1 MNPQRWRVV
10 LWLSLFALIFFVF
23 SRASSALIPFAIG
36 ALGAFILTPVV
47 DVIAAIIPAGPF
59 RVFTRSDHQIT
70 VFRRGLAVLVV
81 YIVIGAGLFG
91 VGAVV
96 VPIAVDQSVEF
107 VDALPELID
116 DARKQSADWLTQ
128 YRERVPENVQTRL
141 DGYATDASEAIADS
155 MAGVARRSVDVLT
168 NTLGIVFGFL
178 VIPIWMFYAL
188 RDRHQAGRNF
198 MNAVP
203 ESLRPDV
210 ENVLD
215 IGDHV
220 LLRYIRGQI
229 VLGIVVGTAVGI
241 GLTLMDVQLS
251 LALGIFAGITE
262 LIPIIGPWIGGV
274 PALLIVAGTD
284 PDMIVWVALMYLAVQ
299 MVENNV
305 LVPRVQ
311 GQAVDLHPGMVI
323 MLLVVAGAG
332 FGFIGLL
339 AVMPLTSI
347 TRELFWYTDRR
358 LKGETAQEA
367 YDDSHI
373 VHVDPSSRPWM
384 SRLFAPR
391 KLNDAELEPPA
402 EPSEGAE
409 SSEGEG

>member
-1 MNPQRWRVV
+1 
-10 LWLSLFALIFFVF
+10 
-23 SRASSALIPFAIG
+23 
-36 ALGAFILTPVV
+36 
-47 DVIAAIIPAGPF
+47 
-59 RVFTRSDHQIT
+59 
-70 VFRRGLAVLVV
+70 VLVV

-91 VGAVV
+91 IGAVV

-107 VDALPELID
+107 VDALPQLVE
-116 DARKQSADWLTQ
+116 DAREQSADWLTQ
-128 YRERVPENVQTRL
+128 YRERVPENVQERV
-141 DGYATDASEAIADS
+141 DGYAADAFGAIANS
-155 MAGVARRSVDVLT
+155 MAGVARGSVDVLT

-210 ENVLD
+210 ENVLA
-215 IGDHV
+215 IGDRV
-220 LLRYIRGQI
+220 LLRYTRGQI
-229 VLGIVVGTAVGI
+229 VLGIIVGIAVGI
-241 GLTLMDVQLS
+241 GLTLMDVPLA
-251 LALGIFAGITE
+251 LALGVFAGITE

-332 FGFIGLL
+332 FGFIGLI
-339 AVMPLTSI
+339 AVMPLTAI
-347 TRELFWYTDRR
+347 IRELFWYADRR
-358 LKGETAQEA
+358 LKGETAQQA
-367 YDDSHI
+367 YDDSH
-373 VHVDPSSRPWM
+373 VAQAGGTSRPWLL
-384 SRLFAPR
+384 RLFAPR
-391 KLNDAELEPPA
+391 KLDEPAP
-402 EPSEGAE
+402 E
-409 SSEGEG
+409 SSQDEA

>member
-1 MNPQRWRVV
+1 MQRWRVV
-10 LWLSLFALIFFVF
+10 LWLSLFALIFFVA
-23 SRASSALIPFAIG
+23 SRATSALIPFAIG
-36 ALGAFILTPVV
+36 ALGAFILTPVI
-47 DVIAAIIPAGPF
+47 DVIAAIIPARPF
-59 RVFTRSDHQIT
+59 RVFTRSEHQIT
-70 VFRRGLAVLVV
+70 VFRRGLAVLLV

-96 VPIAVDQSVEF
+96 VPIAIDQSVEF
-107 VDALPELID
+107 VDALPQLVD
-116 DARKQSADWLTQ
+116 DAREQSADWLTQ
-128 YRERVPENVQTRL
+128 YRERVPEPVQERL
-141 DGYATDASEAIADS
+141 DGYAADTSEAIAAS
-155 MAGVARRSVDVLT
+155 MAGVARQSVNVLT
-168 NTLGIVFGFL
+168 NTLSIVFGFL

-215 IGDHV
+215 IGDRV

-251 LALGIFAGITE
+251 LALGVFAGITE

-284 PDMIVWVALMYLAVQ
+284 PDMIVWVALLYVAVQ

-323 MLLVVAGAG
+323 MLLVLAGAA

-339 AVMPLTSI
+339 AVMPLTAI
-347 TRELFWYTDRR
+347 IRELFWYTDRR
-358 LKGETAQEA
+358 LKGETAQAA
-367 YDDSHI
+367 YDDSHLAHI
-373 VHVDPSSRPWM
+373 GDSSRPWLL
-384 SRLFAPR
+384 RLLTPG
-391 KLNDAELEPPA
+391 KLREAVPESPA
-402 EPSEGAE
+402 ESPEREA
-409 SSEGEG
+409 